1 MSARFFT
8 TAAVVG
14 LIAAVPLTGAQAQA
28 GAPHDSLTADA
39 GFVRHAVADNLMEVR
54 LGEMAQHRA
63 ANQRV
68 QQFGQRMTNDHT
80 KLQKQWTDLAQKHG
94 LKVTAA
100 LGPMQQQKVDRLQ
113 KVDKAAFDRD
123 YMTAMIRGHAE
134 DVAKLKAEVD
144 SARSEA
150 VRKMAAYELPI
161 VQDHLL
167 AARSVGKE
175 VGVDSAVVAESRHVA
190 EKK

>member
-1 MSARFFT
+1 MSARLLP

-14 LIAAVPLTGAQAQA
+14 LIAVMPFARVRAQTA
-28 GAPHDSLTADA
+28 APHDSLTADA
-39 GFVRHAVADNLMEVR
+39 GFVRHAVADNLLEVR
-54 LGEMAQHRA
+54 LGEVAQHRA
-63 ANQRV
+63 TNQQV
-68 QQFGQRMTNDHT
+68 QKFGQRMVNDHS

-94 LKVTAA
+94 LKMTAA
-100 LGPMQQQKVDRLQ
+100 LGPMQQQKFDRLQ
-113 KVDKAAFDRD
+113 KMDKSAFDRD
-123 YMTAMIRGHAE
+123 YMTAMIRAHAD

-190 EKK
+190 EQK